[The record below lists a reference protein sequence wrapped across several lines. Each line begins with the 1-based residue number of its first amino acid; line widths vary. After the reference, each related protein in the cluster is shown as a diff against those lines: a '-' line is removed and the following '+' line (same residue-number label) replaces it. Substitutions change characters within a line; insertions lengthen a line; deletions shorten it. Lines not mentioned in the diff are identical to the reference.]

1 VEAGRRA
8 RDRRLRVN
16 ALNIAIQS
24 RERQNRDSYRELFTA
39 LVNLNIGVRY
49 QGDRRLLLSSV
60 WEDETDHDRL
70 IGILDRFTD
79 IDAFNW
85 YNREHRRAAT
95 REERANINVPDE
107 MRANYRGFYIL
118 FDLRVHLMTFAAYEA
133 SAALSARNVAY
144 VFDQLVQHPSIVE
157 RFGSVTVSIQ
167 QEPAALERILD
178 APNLR
183 YLSIEIYR
191 PNANLGR
198 LDRDWEDQMDA
209 MRAKKLRHELT
220 ADDRDG
226 LRPNREVREA
236 ADLALSNGVVE
247 GRVVEN
253 GLAETISTQD
263 YPVAETIIYN
273 PDEESPLR
281 AFLRASAHLLH
292 RLAQRFRTAAEER

>member
-1 VEAGRRA
+1 MEAGRRA
-8 RDRRLRVN
+8 RNRRLRVN
-16 ALNIAIQS
+16 ALNIAIQDGELQH
-24 RERQNRDSYRELFTA
+24 RASYRELFTS
-39 LVNLNIGVRY
+39 LVELNIGVRY
-49 QGDRRLLLSSV
+49 QGDRRLLLASA

-79 IDAFNW
+79 IEAFNW
-85 YNREHRRAAT
+85 YNREQRRAAT
-95 REERANINVPDE
+95 REEREDINVPE
-107 MRANYRGFYIL
+107 QMRANYRGFYVL
-118 FDLRVHLMTFAAYEA
+118 FDLRLHLMTFTAYEA
-133 SAALSARNVAY
+133 SASLSARNVAY
-144 VFDQLVQHPSIVE
+144 VFQQLVQHPSIVQ

-198 LDRDWEDQMDA
+198 LDRDWQDQMDA
-209 MRAKKLRHELT
+209 MRAKKLREELT

-226 LRPNREVREA
+226 LRPSREIRDA
-236 ADLALSNGVVE
+236 AEVALSNGVVE

-253 GLAETISTQD
+253 GLAETISTED
-263 YPVAETIIYN
+263 YPVAQTVVYN

-281 AFLRASAHLLH
+281 AFIRASAHLVH
-292 RLAQRFRTAAEER
+292 RLAELFRGRAQER